1 MQAIRVGQQKPFEL
15 RWLQHLALLSVL
27 AFLFNWVVTTRPRV
41 VPASVERPPVGFLM
55 PPSAPAQQWIPVRVP
70 VRTKVTPDPSPP
82 VAVSPPSID
91 ETTAASLSPVDMVN
105 VGVAVGGEQW
115 VQAHRRSA
123 LRTAPEDGAAPELE
137 VPQWSYLRVVETGNG
152 WLRVGYGSD
161 ADGRPAGVAWVSVAD
176 IGLAGPPPRFV
187 IAKSDLALWDAP
199 DGSSNRVATAPQ
211 LATFRLAGPE
221 RDGRLA
227 VRLDGDESRAIG
239 WVDRDAVAPA
249 TAPLERDVPLG
260 DTYSPFRNE
269 VRLDVPYR
277 TQLDGSLS
285 ALSNC
290 GPASVGM
297 VLEAFGIWVPTAGT
311 RALALRQMGI
321 SSPFSGTTLESLRS
335 VAESHGLVG
344 LELHENGRYRRW
356 TLDDVRNHVRAGQP
370 VIPQLRYRMMPG
382 RGWTW
387 TTTDHYVVISGL
399 VGDDFIINDPIP
411 EGGKGER
418 VISAEDLDRAW
429 RSSDFPYAG
438 LAIAGPDEN
447 RP

>member
-1 MQAIRVGQQKPFEL
+1 MQAIRVDQRSSFEL
-15 RWLQHLALLSVL
+15 RWLQHLALLGAL
-27 AFLFNWVVTTRPRV
+27 AFLIGWVVTVRSQPD
-41 VPASVERPPVGFLM
+41 PQSVGRTGIGYVM
-55 PPSAPAQQWIPVRVP
+55 PPSAPSQEWIPVRVP
-70 VRTKVTPDPSPP
+70 VRTRVTPDPSPQL
-82 VAVSPPSID
+82 AVSAPSID
-91 ETTAASLSPVDMVN
+91 ETASASLPSVDMVN
-105 VGVAVGGEQW
+105 VGVAAGADQW

-123 LRTAPEDGAAPELE
+123 LLATPEDGAAPELE
-137 VPQWSYLRVVETGNG
+137 VPQWSYLRVLETGNG
-152 WLRVGYGSD
+152 WLRVAYGSE
-161 ADGRPAGVAWVSVAD
+161 ADGRPTSVAWVSVAD
-176 IGLAGPPPRFV
+176 IGLSGPPPRFV
-187 IAKSDLALWDAP
+187 MARTDLTLWDAP
-199 DGSSNRVATAPQ
+199 DGASNRVATAPQ
-211 LATFRLAGPE
+211 LATLQLAGPE

-239 WVDRDAVAPA
+239 WVDRDAVALA
-249 TAPLERDVPLG
+249 TAPVQRDVPLAE
-260 DTYSPFRNE
+260 TYSPFRNE

-356 TLDDVRNHVRAGQP
+356 TLDDVRSHVRAGQP

-387 TTTDHYVVISGL
+387 TTTDHYVVISGI
-399 VGDDFIINDPIP
+399 VGDGFIINDPIP

-418 VISAEDLDRAW
+418 LISADELDRAW

-438 LAIAGPDEN
+438 FAIAQPN
-447 RP
+447 